1 MRIRIAILL
10 LTLMGFIPGLS
21 DAQNPWIDSM
31 RKAAAGPLRQDTAA
45 VWTLL
50 AISDYY
56 AFNDPDSGMLCAR
69 RALTLAEKLQN
80 DRAIF
85 WSIKSLHLLLY
96 VTGNY
101 TEELDYTL
109 RARAIVDRL
118 HDQYATGWSNGML
131 ADCYIS
137 MGDYGSAL
145 SYIRVVM
152 SKITEFFPDELFSG
166 CSVFVD
172 EFIGLHQ
179 PDSALVYA
187 KKGLQLLKA
196 QPALY
201 SGNEGNSKN
210 AKSQVYLQ
218 LGKAFRANA
227 MYDSA
232 LYYYRKSIPFS
243 EEMCLRIYILDAWNG
258 ISRVYKE
265 QQHPD
270 SAIKY
275 ARRVLQDRLTR
286 SYMAARLDATNLLA
300 DVYEAENQP
309 DSSLKYLRLAA
320 NLKDSLYSREKTAAF
335 QNALL
340 REQEN
345 QKEIQA
351 ATAVLK
357 NRYLLGSLILAFTA
371 LAIIASIIVR
381 NRRIKQLQNVRNAIA
396 DDLHDDIGST
406 LSSISIMN
414 ELAKARSPESL
425 PLLASIGESTAAIQE
440 NMSDIVWTVN
450 PGNDRFEDVL
460 RRMNQFAAEILD
472 AKNIQFEFNADGFQA
487 TSRLCMKQRKNLY
500 LFFKEA
506 INNAAKHSL
515 ASRIVVNIFK
525 KENQVEMTIV
535 DNGNGFDPK
544 TCATGN
550 GMATLKKRAED
561 LNARYDLCSKVN
573 KGTSLQLLF
582 RITNGN

>member
-1 MRIRIAILL
+1 MRMRNAILM
-10 LTLMGFIPGLS
+10 LTMMGFLPGS
-21 DAQNPWIDSM
+21 HAQNPWIDSL
-31 RKAAAGPLRQDTAA
+31 RKVAAGPLKQDTSA

-56 AFNDPDSGMLCAR
+56 VFNDPDSGMLYAR
-69 RALTLAEKLQN
+69 RALTMAEKLQN

-85 WSIKSLHLLLY
+85 WSIKSLHLLLH

-109 RARAIVDRL
+109 RARAIVGRL
-118 HDQYATGWSNGML
+118 HDLYASGWSNGML
-131 ADCYIS
+131 ADSYIN
-137 MGDYGSAL
+137 MGDYASAL
-145 SYIRVVM
+145 SYIRLVM
-152 SKITEFFPDELFSG
+152 KTIAESFPDELFSG
-166 CSVFVD
+166 CSVLVD

-179 PDSALVYA
+179 PDSALVYG
-187 KKGLQLLKA
+187 KKGLALLKA

-201 SGNEGNSKN
+201 NGNDVNSKF

-227 MYDSA
+227 LYDSA
-232 LYYYRKSIPFS
+232 LYYYRKSLPFS
-243 EEMCLRIYILDAWNG
+243 EEISLRINIIDAWNG
-258 ISRVYKE
+258 IAHVFKE
-265 QQHPD
+265 QQRPD
-270 SAIKY
+270 SANVY
-275 ARRVLQDRLTR
+275 GRRVLQDRLTR
-286 SYMAARLDATNLLA
+286 SYTVARLDATNLLA
-300 DVYEAENQP
+300 DIYETGNKP

-335 QNALL
+335 QNALF

-351 ATAVLK
+351 ATAALR
-357 NRYLLGSLILAFTA
+357 NRYMLGSLILAFA
-371 LAIIASIIVR
+371 AVVIIASIIVR
-381 NRRIKQLQNVRNAIA
+381 NKRIKQLQNIRNAIA

-425 PLLASIGESTAAIQE
+425 SLLTSIGESAAAIQE

-450 PGNDRFEDVL
+450 PGNDRFEDVVK
-460 RRMNQFAAEILD
+460 RMNLFAADILE
-472 AKNIQFEFNADGFQA
+472 AKNIQLEFNTDDSLTA
-487 TSRLCMKQRKNLY
+487 SRLSMKQRKNFY
-500 LFFKEA
+500 LFFKEG
-506 INNAAKHSL
+506 INNAAKHSF

-535 DNGNGFDPK
+535 DNGNGFSLQ
-544 TCATGN
+544 TCTIGN
-550 GMATLKKRAED
+550 GMTTLKKRAED
-561 LNARYDLCSKVN
+561 LNGRYNICSQSN